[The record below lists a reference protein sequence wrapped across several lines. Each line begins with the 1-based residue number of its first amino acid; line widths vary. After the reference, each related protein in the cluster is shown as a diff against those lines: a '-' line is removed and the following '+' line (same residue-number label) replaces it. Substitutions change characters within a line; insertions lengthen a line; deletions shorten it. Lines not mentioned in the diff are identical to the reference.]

1 MAFHLSSRLK
11 VYVMPALSAT
21 KRSTGLLL
29 FATLLVLPLIARA
42 QEVPTV
48 KIGQATKKTVGTVTA
63 SNSGDVAC
71 YLTLKDDRGA
81 VFEEMANFEI
91 CDQKPPLKG
100 KRVVLTYVLQKVMSD
115 ECQGDPACKKTRT
128 VALVSAAR
136 IIDVGSATNSTTGS
150 TTTNEAKPVARRTS
164 FCTPSET
171 VVFACR
177 TGAKMASVCA
187 SKDTGPKGYLQYRF
201 GKLDGSEPLEQ
212 ILPEGQVAA
221 ARAASGE
228 SVPFSGGGG
237 AWLRFRKGQFTY
249 TVYTGI
255 GNWGPKGEKRTKAG
269 LHIEHTGK
277 PLATLKCQ
285 EEPISLLGPDWF
297 EKASVNPGKE
307 EFDFPD

>member
-1 MAFHLSSRLK
+1 
-11 VYVMPALSAT
+11 MPAQSVA
-21 KRSTGLLL
+21 KRMAGVLLL
-29 FATLLVLPLIARA
+29 ATLVAAPLMARA

-48 KIGQATKKTVGTVTA
+48 KIGQVTKRTVGTVTA
-63 SNSGDVAC
+63 TNSGDIAC
-71 YLTLKDDRGA
+71 YLTLKDDRGV
-81 VFEEMANFEI
+81 VFEEMADFEI

-100 KRVVLTYVLQKVMSD
+100 KRVTLTYSLQKVMSD

-128 VALVSAAR
+128 VALVTAAR
-136 IIDVGSATNSTTGS
+136 VITAGSTTG
-150 TTTNEAKPVARRTS
+150 TGAKPATRRTS
-164 FCTPSET
+164 FCTPAET

-187 SKDTGPKGYLQYRF
+187 SRDSGPKAYLQYRF

-212 ILPEGQVAA
+212 VLPEGGQVAA
-221 ARAASGE
+221 ARAANGE

-255 GNWGPKGEKRTKAG
+255 GNWGPKGEKRTKSG
-269 LHIEHTGK
+269 LHIEHAGK

-297 EKASVNPGKE
+297 EKAGVKPGNE
-307 EFDFPD
+307 DFDFPD

>member
-1 MAFHLSSRLK
+1 
-11 VYVMPALSAT
+11 MPAQSVA
-21 KRSTGLLL
+21 KRMAGVLLL
-29 FATLLVLPLIARA
+29 ATLVAAPLMARA

-63 SNSGDVAC
+63 TNSGDIAC

-81 VFEEMANFEI
+81 VFEEMADFEI

-100 KRVVLTYVLQKVMSD
+100 KRVTLTYSLQKVMSD

-136 IIDVGSATNSTTGS
+136 VITAGSTTGTS
-150 TTTNEAKPVARRTS
+150 AKPAAQRTS
-164 FCTPSET
+164 FCTPAET

-187 SKDTGPKGYLQYRF
+187 SKDSGPKAYLQYRF

-212 ILPEGQVAA
+212 VLPEGGQVAA
-221 ARAASGE
+221 ARAANGE

-255 GNWGPKGEKRTKAG
+255 GNWGPKGEKRTKSG
-269 LHIEHTGK
+269 LHIEHAGK

-297 EKASVNPGKE
+297 EKAGVKPGNE
-307 EFDFPD
+307 DFDFPD

>member
-1 MAFHLSSRLK
+1 
-11 VYVMPALSAT
+11 MPTRPTA
-21 KRSTGLLL
+21 KHSTGIVLL
-29 FATLLVLPLIARA
+29 AMLLASPLVAQA

-48 KIGQATKKTVGTVTA
+48 KVGQATKKTVGTVTA
-63 SNSGDVAC
+63 TNSGDIAC
-71 YLTLKDDRGA
+71 YLTLKDDRGV
-81 VFEEMANFEI
+81 VFEEMADFEI

-100 KRVVLTYVLQKVMSD
+100 KRVTLTYSLQKVMSD

-136 IIDVGSATNSTTGS
+136 IID
-150 TTTNEAKPVARRTS
+150 AKPAARRTS
-164 FCTPSET
+164 FCTPAET

-187 SKDTGPKGYLQYRF
+187 SGDTGPKGTLQYRF

-212 ILPEGQVAA
+212 ILPEGGQVSA

-237 AWLRFRKGQFTY
+237 AWLRFAKGQFTY
-249 TVYTGI
+249 TVYIGI

-269 LHIEHTGK
+269 LHIEHAGK

-297 EKASVNPGKE
+297 EKVGVTPGKE

>member
-1 MAFHLSSRLK
+1 
-11 VYVMPALSAT
+11 MPAQSIA
-21 KRSTGLLL
+21 KHMARVLLL
-29 FATLLVLPLIARA
+29 ATLLAAPLMARA

-63 SNSGDVAC
+63 TNSGDIAC
-71 YLTLKDDRGA
+71 YLTLKDDRGT
-81 VFEEMANFEI
+81 VFEEMADFEI

-100 KRVVLTYVLQKVMSD
+100 KRVTLTYSLQKVMSD

-128 VALVSAAR
+128 VALVTAAR
-136 IIDVGSATNSTTGS
+136 VITAGSTTG
-150 TTTNEAKPVARRTS
+150 TGAKPAAQRSS
-164 FCTPSET
+164 FCTPAET

-187 SKDTGPKGYLQYRF
+187 SKDSGPKAYLQYRF

-212 ILPEGQVAA
+212 VLPEGGQVAA
-221 ARAASGE
+221 ARAANGE

-255 GNWGPKGEKRTKAG
+255 GNWGPKGEKRTKSG
-269 LHIEHTGK
+269 LHIEHAGK

-297 EKASVNPGKE
+297 EKAGVKPGNE
-307 EFDFPD
+307 DFDFPD

>member
-1 MAFHLSSRLK
+1 
-11 VYVMPALSAT
+11 MPAQSIA
-21 KRSTGLLL
+21 KHMARVLLL
-29 FATLLVLPLIARA
+29 ATLLAAPLMARA

-63 SNSGDVAC
+63 TNSGDIAC
-71 YLTLKDDRGA
+71 YLTLKDDRGV
-81 VFEEMANFEI
+81 VFEEMADFEI

-100 KRVVLTYVLQKVMSD
+100 KRVTLTYSLQKVMSD

-136 IIDVGSATNSTTGS
+136 VITAGSTTG
-150 TTTNEAKPVARRTS
+150 TGVKPAAQRTS
-164 FCTPSET
+164 FCTPAET

-187 SKDTGPKGYLQYRF
+187 SRDSGPKAYLQYRF

-212 ILPEGQVAA
+212 VLPEGGQVAA
-221 ARAASGE
+221 ARAANGE

-255 GNWGPKGEKRTKAG
+255 GNWGPKGEKRTKSG
-269 LHIEHTGK
+269 LHIEHAGK

-297 EKASVNPGKE
+297 EKAGVKPGNE
-307 EFDFPD
+307 DFDFPD

>member
-1 MAFHLSSRLK
+1 
-11 VYVMPALSAT
+11 MPAQSIA
-21 KRSTGLLL
+21 KHMARVLLL
-29 FATLLVLPLIARA
+29 ATLLAAPLMARA

-63 SNSGDVAC
+63 TNSGDIAC

-81 VFEEMANFEI
+81 VFEEMAEFEI

-100 KRVVLTYVLQKVMSD
+100 KRVTLTYSLQKVMSD

-128 VALVSAAR
+128 VALVTAAR
-136 IIDVGSATNSTTGS
+136 VITAGSTTG
-150 TTTNEAKPVARRTS
+150 TGAKPAAQRSS
-164 FCTPSET
+164 FCTPAET

-187 SKDTGPKGYLQYRF
+187 SKDSGPKAYLQYRF

-212 ILPEGQVAA
+212 VLPEGGQVAA
-221 ARAASGE
+221 ARAANGE

-255 GNWGPKGEKRTKAG
+255 GNWGPKGEKRTKSG
-269 LHIEHTGK
+269 LHIEHAGK

-297 EKASVNPGKE
+297 EKAGVKPGNE
-307 EFDFPD
+307 DFDFPD

>member
-1 MAFHLSSRLK
+1 
-11 VYVMPALSAT
+11 MPAQSVA
-21 KRSTGLLL
+21 KRMAGVLLL
-29 FATLLVLPLIARA
+29 ATLVAAPLMARA

-63 SNSGDVAC
+63 TNSGDIAC
-71 YLTLKDDRGA
+71 YLTLKDDRGV
-81 VFEEMANFEI
+81 VFEEMADFEI

-100 KRVVLTYVLQKVMSD
+100 KRVTLTYSLQKVMSD

-128 VALVSAAR
+128 VALVTAAR
-136 IIDVGSATNSTTGS
+136 VITAGSTTG
-150 TTTNEAKPVARRTS
+150 TGAKPAAQRTS
-164 FCTPSET
+164 FCTPAET

-187 SKDTGPKGYLQYRF
+187 SKDSGPKAYLQYRF

-212 ILPEGQVAA
+212 VLPEGGQVAA
-221 ARAASGE
+221 ARAANGE

-255 GNWGPKGEKRTKAG
+255 GNWGPKGEKRTKSG
-269 LHIEHTGK
+269 LHIEHAGK

-297 EKASVNPGKE
+297 EKAGVKPGNE
-307 EFDFPD
+307 DFDFPD

>member
-1 MAFHLSSRLK
+1 
-11 VYVMPALSAT
+11 MPARPTANRSA
-21 KRSTGLLL
+21 GIVLL
-29 FATLLVLPLIARA
+29 AILLASPLVAHA

-48 KIGQATKKTVGTVTA
+48 KIGQITKKTVGTVTA
-63 SNSGDVAC
+63 TNSGDIAC

-81 VFEEMANFEI
+81 VFEEMADFEI

-100 KRVVLTYVLQKVMSD
+100 KRVTLTYSLQKVMSD

-128 VALVSAAR
+128 VALVTAAR
-136 IIDVGSATNSTTGS
+136 VITAGSTTG
-150 TTTNEAKPVARRTS
+150 TGAKPAAQRTS
-164 FCTPSET
+164 FCTPAET

-187 SKDTGPKGYLQYRF
+187 SKDSGPKAYLQYRF

-212 ILPEGQVAA
+212 VLPEGGQVAA
-221 ARAASGE
+221 ARAANGE

-255 GNWGPKGEKRTKAG
+255 GNWGPKGEKRTKSG
-269 LHIEHTGK
+269 LHIEYAGK

-297 EKASVNPGKE
+297 EKVGVKPGNE
-307 EFDFPD
+307 DFDFPD